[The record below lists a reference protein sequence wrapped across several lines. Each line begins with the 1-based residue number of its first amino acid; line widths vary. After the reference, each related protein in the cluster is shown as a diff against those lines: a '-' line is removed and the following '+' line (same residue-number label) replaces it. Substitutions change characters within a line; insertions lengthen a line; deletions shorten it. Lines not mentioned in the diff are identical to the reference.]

1 MAESDIAMQNFTAN
15 TLRGMG
21 TGGGAGSN
29 SAYAILPDKDLVAEM
44 QPKFTSPIGAY
55 WPDKFF
61 QGMQGFAQSVEIN
74 NFFKGF
80 SPPVTPIGGGQKL
93 PNMMGMK

>member
-1 MAESDIAMQNFTAN
+1 MSDDVAMQNFTAN

-21 TGGGAGSN
+21 TGGGTGASTGV
-29 SAYAILPDKDLVAEM
+29 ALLKDADLWAEA

-61 QGMQGFAQSVEIN
+61 QGMQGFVQSVTPN
-74 NFFKGF
+74 QLF
-80 SPPVTPIGGGQKL
+80 SQLAPPVTPIGGGQKL
-93 PNMMGMK
+93 PNIMGKR